1 MNAQEELLDAVRKLN
16 EDPAIHGILVQ
27 LPLPPQC
34 DEPLILKEIAVHKD
48 ADGFSAMN
56 VRYTHPFRRLI
67 DPTSQAICRCLW
79 LPDLF

>member
-1 MNAQEELLDAVRKLN
+1 MCC
-16 EDPAIHGILVQ
+16 Q

-56 VRYTHPFRRLI
+56 IGNL
-67 DPTSQAICRCLW
+67 CLKGG
-79 LPDLF
+79 